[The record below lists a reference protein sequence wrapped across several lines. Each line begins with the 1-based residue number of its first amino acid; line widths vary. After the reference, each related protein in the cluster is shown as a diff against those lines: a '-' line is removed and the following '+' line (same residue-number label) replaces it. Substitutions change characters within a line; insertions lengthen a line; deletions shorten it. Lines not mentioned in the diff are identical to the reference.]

1 MTRIPLGEI
10 FNKLHN
16 TFIYITGNCFYI
28 YKEPFKV
35 MYNNDKDFN
44 NSTVDNI
51 IYYFMDHYIKE
62 TDIIIKNYGVELL
75 QTVWD
80 KFYDYLYTLGINID
94 KDYKPR
100 KADYII
106 KYVISKFII
115 ENKID
120 LTNYIKNFQ
129 KLHIKEKS
137 IENIHNSI
145 DIVNYFISTNSRPWK
160 SWYEYWNEF
169 MDFLHNLDVNYERPV
184 IINMNYNEVCDL
196 VKEYF
201 NRDVKSQPSE
211 VQQLYFDMWNELYS
225 HDDNGNYNCENLIYD
240 YFINTYYK
248 PWKYK
253 YVYEHEWKD
262 YIETL
267 NID

>member
-1 MTRIPLGEI
+1 MARIPLGEI

-16 TFIYITGNCFYI
+16 TFIYITGNCFYM

-62 TDIIIKNYGVELL
+62 TDIIIKDYEVKLV
-75 QTVWD
+75 QAVWD
-80 KFYDYLYTLGINID
+80 RFYNYLYTLGINID
-94 KDYKPR
+94 RDYKPS
-100 KADYII
+100 KADYSI
-106 KYVISKFII
+106 KHTISKFII

-120 LTNYIKNFQ
+120 LTKYINKFNTVYNKEN
-129 KLHIKEKS
+129 KLCV
-137 IENIHNSI
+137 HNSI
-145 DIVNYFISTNSRPWK
+145 DIVNYFISTNSRSWK
-160 SWYEYWNEF
+160 SWYDYWNEF
-169 MDFLHNLDVNYERPV
+169 MDFLHSLDVNYERPI

-196 VKEYF
+196 VKNFY
-201 NRDVKSQPSE
+201 NRDIKSQPGE

-225 HDDNGNYNCENLIYD
+225 CDNNGNYIGKNLIYD
-240 YFINTYYK
+240 YFIKEHYK
-248 PWKYK
+248 PWKVK
-253 YVYEHEWKD
+253 YNYEHEWKD

>member
-1 MTRIPLGEI
+1 MARIPLGEI

-16 TFIYITGNCFYI
+16 TFIYITGNCFYL

-35 MYNNDKDFN
+35 MYNNDKDFD

-62 TDIIIKNYGVELL
+62 TDIIIKNYEVELL

-80 KFYDYLYTLGINID
+80 KFYDYLYTLGISINR
-94 KDYKPR
+94 DYSPSKT
-100 KADYII
+100 DYTI
-106 KYVISKFII
+106 KHVISNFII
-115 ENKID
+115 ENDID
-120 LTNYIKNFQ
+120 LTKYIKKFSIVYNKEN
-129 KLHIKEKS
+129 KLCV
-137 IENIHNSI
+137 HNSI

-160 SWYEYWNEF
+160 SWYDYENEF
-169 MDFLHNLDVNYERPV
+169 MDFLHSLDENYERPI
-184 IINMNYNEVCDL
+184 IINMYYDEVSDL
-196 VKEYF
+196 VKDFYH
-201 NRDVKSQPSE
+201 RDIKSQPGE
-211 VQQLYFDMWNELYS
+211 VQQLYFDMWTNLYS
-225 HDDNGNYNCENLIYD
+225 HDDNYTSKNLIYD
-240 YFINTYYK
+240 YFIKEHYR
-248 PWKYK
+248 PWKYR